1 MFVFMPLAGRKGTAA
16 LYPLG
21 ARLGGWEEG
30 RGPGRLGRSLLS
42 GCMYE
47 IGRTEAEMAR
57 SADVARALI
66 PRSVTAALGL
76 PIADALGAPL
86 PIAAAA
92 IVCTG
97 INDAIADAAMSLLKY
112 AWSATCKKEV
122 DVLLA
127 ERRTNC
133 TASFVLR

>member
-1 MFVFMPLAGRKGTAA
+1 M
-16 LYPLG
+16 
-21 ARLGGWEEG
+21 
-30 RGPGRLGRSLLS
+30 LS
-42 GCMYE
+42 CCTYE
-47 IGRTEAEMAR
+47 VVRTEAELAR

-97 INDAIADAAMSLLKY
+97 ITVAIADAAMSALKY
-112 AWSATCKKEV
+112 AWSATSSIGRE
-122 DVLLA
+122 LLS
-127 ERRTNC
+127 C
-133 TASFVLR
+133 